1 MLAPSGS
8 APPAVTIRDVTL
20 HYFTPER
27 ETLAL
32 SSVSLEVERGEFIA
46 VVGSSGCGKSTLLSI
61 VSGLLPPSAGDIFI
75 EGRKITAPSPQVGY
89 MFQKDTLLEWRTV
102 LDNVLI
108 GAELLDL
115 DVGVARRRAQEL
127 LRRYG
132 LGEFMHSLP
141 HQLSG
146 GMRQR
151 AALARTLC
159 PEPDLLLL
167 DEPFSALDYQTRL
180 ALSDEIAGILAA
192 EHKTVILVTHD
203 IGEAISMADRVVVMS
218 RRPGRIKSEHRISFP
233 SHGSTR
239 PGPLEARKCAEFAG
253 YFQTIWDELDLHQAQ

>member
-1 MLAPSGS
+1 MMLAPSGS

-61 VSGLLPPSAGDIFI
+61 VSGLLAPSAGDIFI

-108 GAELLDL
+108 GAELLNL
-115 DVGVARRRAQEL
+115 DMGVARRRAQEL

-132 LGEFMHSLP
+132 LGESCTACRTSSP
-141 HQLSG
+141 GACASA
-146 GMRQR
+146 RRWR
-151 AALARTLC
+151 AHCAPSPTCCCLTSR
-159 PEPDLLLL
+159 
-167 DEPFSALDYQTRL
+167 
-180 ALSDEIAGILAA
+180 
-192 EHKTVILVTHD
+192 
-203 IGEAISMADRVVVMS
+203 S
-218 RRPGRIKSEHRISFP
+218 RRSTTRRVWRSRTRSPASSRP
-233 SHGSTR
+233 STR
-239 PGPLEARKCAEFAG
+239 PSSS
-253 YFQTIWDELDLHQAQ
+253 